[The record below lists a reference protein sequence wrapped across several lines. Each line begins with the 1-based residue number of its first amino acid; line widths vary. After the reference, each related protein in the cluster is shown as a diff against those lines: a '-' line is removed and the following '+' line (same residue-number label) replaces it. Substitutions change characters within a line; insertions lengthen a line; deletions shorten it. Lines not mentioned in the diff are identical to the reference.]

1 MQVVL
6 KNLVDPSKGGLAG
19 EAGLKYR
26 TLKLDNPKLQERLFC
41 SESVRN
47 LLLNVVGMTSKDNT
61 LVLPEPPSPQ
71 ISDIIGLKLL
81 PAISTAQ
88 QTMANTMASSTTA
101 NANKKAKLTEHNGK
115 PSAMPSTEKL
125 SEKQKARLLMEQKA
139 KLEKEREKEFR
150 KQTRAKIAAD
160 KLVRQKDENWKPTVS
175 AAAAKTGSGLLT
187 FRDRH
192 GE

>member
-1 MQVVL
+1 
-6 KNLVDPSKGGLAG
+6 
-19 EAGLKYR
+19 
-26 TLKLDNPKLQERLFC
+26 
-41 SESVRN
+41 
-47 LLLNVVGMTSKDNT
+47 MTPNDNT
-61 LVLPEPPSPQ
+61 LTLLEPPAATL
-71 ISDIIGLKLL
+71 SDVIGLKLL
-81 PAISTAQ
+81 PSISTAQ
-88 QTMANTMASSTTA
+88 QQIAKTMESTTTTTTTTI
-101 NANKKAKLTEHNGK
+101 ANKKAKLTEHNGK
-115 PSAMPSTEKL
+115 PTLAPTEKL

-139 KLEKEREKEFR
+139 QLEKQREKEFR

>member
-1 MQVVL
+1 M
-6 KNLVDPSKGGLAG
+6 DPSKGGLAG

-41 SESVRN
+41 SDSVRN
-47 LLLNVVGMTSKDNT
+47 LLLTVVGMLPQDNT
-61 LVLPEPPSPQ
+61 LVLQGPPSPQ

-88 QTMANTMASSTTA
+88 QTMANTMTTTISSTA